1 MISIA
6 DWSAAFDLMT
16 ETETADTLA
25 AIHQSYT
32 NELTP
37 EVHA

>member
-1 MISIA
+1 MIAPA
-6 DWSAAFDLMT
+6 DWVRAFRRMT

-32 NELTP
+32 NEL